1 MGKTIKEMKER
12 QSIEQLA
19 MTIIF
24 EELREAEKKFP
35 GFPIDVIHCAGI
47 LAEEAGEV
55 MKSALDYHYGRS
67 DNQEEL
73 RKEIAQT
80 GAMAIRFLLRMLDSK
95 HYPEQER

>member
-1 MGKTIKEMKER
+1 MGKTIEEMKKK

-19 MTIIF
+19 MAMIF
-24 EELREAEKKFP
+24 EELRKAEQKFP
-35 GFPIDVIHCAGI
+35 GFPVDVVHGASI

-55 MKSALDYHYGRS
+55 IKSALDYHYGRS
-67 DNQEEL
+67 GNQEDL

-95 HYPEQER
+95 HYPKQER